1 MTAQA
6 GSSARGAAW
15 NVGAGIATRAIGLV
29 GTLVMTRL
37 LAPDVI
43 GEVAAAAV
51 LAQTGNWVSHWGF
64 NQYMIVHG
72 SGSAV
77 RTYHVAVVSLVFGIV
92 GAVIVAAGGSLLGPA
107 LHAPSLP
114 RFVPG
119 LVLAVLIRRVGAIA
133 DKVLVREMRFR
144 ELAIANGA
152 GDVAYTVGAISL
164 AAATPLGGMAIVIA
178 NIVQS
183 LVTTTLIVRSTGLG
197 WLQPSPWRWAEVRH
211 IFEFGVP
218 LGVAHLVNYVT
229 RSWDNLAIGAYF
241 GPRVV
246 GFYNMAYNLADVP
259 AVQVGEQL
267 TAVLFPA
274 MSKTRPEDRAAL
286 MVRSTG
292 LMAVTVF
299 PMAVGLGVVAPS
311 LIDVLLNDQWQGVA
325 PFLLVLSVLSVVRP
339 LSWSATTYLSSFSRN
354 RAIMTLEVFKLVLLF
369 ALIVAFAP
377 LGPYWTAGAVG
388 IAFGLQAI
396 ATATVVIVSDGIP
409 AWGMAMAVL
418 RPLAAC
424 ALMAAAVL
432 SARAG
437 LERAHVSEVVLL
449 AAEVVVGAVAY
460 IPAAL
465 LTAPEASR
473 EVLRLSRGLMPG
485 TAKKS
490 AAA

>member
-1 MTAQA
+1 
-6 GSSARGAAW
+6 
-15 NVGAGIATRAIGLV
+15 
-29 GTLVMTRL
+29 
-37 LAPDVI
+37 VI

-325 PFLLVLSVLSVVRP
+325 VVRP
-339 LSWSATTYLSSFSRN
+339 LSWSATTYLSSLSRN

-409 AWGMAMAVL
+409 AWGMAM
-418 RPLAAC
+418 AAC